1 VTVLLRFSLIC
12 VSTLLFSC
20 AHLKYS
26 SEKIA
31 QTPPAP
37 TVLKIPERAPAF
49 FSKRATEA
57 TLTFSHRARLQA
69 ARKPSKT
76 VAEEQVQSQL
86 AHLFGPME
94 RAEYAA
100 VPKEDHVIKITKI
113 ERTPGVA
120 DSYEIHY
127 DYEGTIVVE
136 KGPRSKIDLVL
147 PIDPTT
153 IFQDAMVGNT
163 NPCTDDHY
171 QSEGDFWYF
180 WGPSPFYPNCRLKEN
195 VHYEIVKGD
204 IDRLKPLSR
213 KTYPEYERLFDDG
226 ILDMHIF
233 FGLDEPK
240 HGHNPNKSADV
251 NAETYKETR
260 KELLKM
266 GFSIRKWTAEETAN
280 ILTTSHEGPAPFVE
294 EAEKVYADKSLK
306 IRIRLFFGEIGIN
319 ENSRPF
325 HYFFRDALKNAAI
338 MIYDGHSGLGG
349 HLDLSAIQKANGFRI
364 NMPKNRYQ
372 VYYFN
377 SCTSYT
383 YYNTLYF
390 QKKRGRIKIDDPKGT
405 KNLDILANGLST
417 SFDVLS
423 NGNMTIIKAIDKW
436 SEHGKRT
443 SYQDMASAIDS
454 DNLFTV
460 NGDEDNA
467 RN

>member
-1 VTVLLRFSLIC
+1 MSVHTRVPLIFFTSFFLGC
-12 VSTLLFSC
+12 T
-20 AHLKYS
+20 HLKN
-26 SEKIA
+26 
-31 QTPPAP
+31 TPIEVDQSAFKGPQ
-37 TVLKIPERAPAF
+37 RAPAF

-57 TLTFSHRARLQA
+57 TLTFSHRVRMISP
-69 ARKPSKT
+69 RKPNKSA
-76 VAEEQVQSQL
+76 AEEQVQSQL
-86 AHLFGPME
+86 THLFGPME
-94 RAEYAA
+94 RAEYAG
-100 VPKEDHVIKITKI
+100 VPKEDHTIKITKI
-113 ERTPGVA
+113 EKSADAA
-120 DSYEIHY
+120 DSFDIQY

-136 KGPRSKIDLVL
+136 KGPRSKIDLTL
-147 PIDPTT
+147 PINPTT
-153 IFQDAMVGNT
+153 IYQEAMVGRH

-180 WGPSPFYPNCRLKEN
+180 WGPAPAYPDCRLKEN

-204 IDRLKPLSR
+204 IDRLKPQSR
-213 KTYPEYERLFDDG
+213 KTYPEYERLFDNG
-226 ILDMHIF
+226 ALEMHIF
-233 FGLDEPK
+233 FGLDDPK

-266 GFSIRKWTAEETAN
+266 GFTVRKWSPEEVAKV
-280 ILTTSHEGPAPFVE
+280 LTTTSEGPAPFVE
-294 EAEKVYADKSLK
+294 EAEKTYADKNLT

-325 HYFFRDALKNAAI
+325 HYFFRDALKNASI

-349 HLDLSAIQKANGFRI
+349 HLDLSAIQKSIGFRI
-364 NMPKNRYQ
+364 AMPKNRYQ
-372 VYYFN
+372 IYYFN

-390 QKKRGRIKIDDPKGT
+390 QKKRGRNKVDDPRGT

-417 SFDVLS
+417 SFDVLA

-443 SYQDMASAIDS
+443 SYQEMATAIDS